1 MRNNEIT
8 GRQIQRNLIKSEE
21 KQKQLKDAESKM
33 TRANVQKIG
42 ASLVAQIVKNL
53 PAMPET
59 QV

>member
-8 GRQIQRNLIKSEE
+8 GRQIQRNLTKSEE

>member
-8 GRQIQRNLIKSEE
+8 GRQIQRKLIKSEE